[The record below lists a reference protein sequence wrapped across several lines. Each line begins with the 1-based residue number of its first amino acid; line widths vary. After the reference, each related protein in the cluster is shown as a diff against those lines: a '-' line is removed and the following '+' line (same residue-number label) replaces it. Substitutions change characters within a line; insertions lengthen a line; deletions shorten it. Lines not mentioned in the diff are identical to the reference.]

1 MVTHFEA
8 ALDLCRLQALIFQI
22 ATAKINKP
30 STIMRPANAFKL
42 VGSSMAVAVSG
53 FEVVVA
59 GVASMTDV
67 AGRAVTEEETP
78 P

>member
-1 MVTHFEA
+1 
-8 ALDLCRLQALIFQI
+8 
-22 ATAKINKP
+22 
-30 STIMRPANAFKL
+30 MRPANAFKL